1 MHLDLVPVLLHFS
14 LVPAEELLVIA
25 DKGVVLPVGSLL
37 LLPLHG
43 VLLGPVLV
51 HLSWEDIAPPDVK
64 LVLSQLTLD
73 ALLLGVGTP
82 EVVLGTW

>member
-1 MHLDLVPVLLHFS
+1 M
-14 LVPAEELLVIA
+14 
-25 DKGVVLPVGSLL
+25 L